1 MAAGMYSPLPFAA
14 AQVCGAWSDAAS
26 NSLLQLLATQ
36 QQPVCRLLFK
46 SSMHLNVLFASAVLL
61 QQLQWC
67 AMHLTYL
74 LCLCQSLQVLVE
86 LPYVILQSLLY
97 GTITYMLVHF
107 ELSAAKFW
115 WYILFTFLTLLFFTY
130 YGEGPR
136 RYVAVPV
143 FCRMA
148 PPRGGRL
155 TITPAMCPGHVLL
168 LHSNFSSVVRYTVMV
183 AACQRLCSAAAQT
196 TFFGAACVSTCRH
209 DECGDQCQHP
219 AGVHHEQQRVQV
231 RACAMFPVANS
242 SGCSDRTCCAVV
254 LTSSCKLV
262 PVLHGL

>member
-136 RYVAVPV
+136 RYVAMPV

-148 PPRGGRL
+148 PPRGGGSQSPLLCVQATCCCCTATSHLLCVTRSW
-155 TITPAMCPGHVLL
+155 LL
-168 LHSNFSSVVRYTVMV
+168 LVNV
-183 AACQRLCSAAAQT
+183 
-196 TFFGAACVSTCRH
+196 
-209 DECGDQCQHP
+209 
-219 AGVHHEQQRVQV
+219 
-231 RACAMFPVANS
+231 CALLLLKPRFLGPLA
-242 SGCSDRTCCAVV
+242 
-254 LTSSCKLV
+254 
-262 PVLHGL
+262 